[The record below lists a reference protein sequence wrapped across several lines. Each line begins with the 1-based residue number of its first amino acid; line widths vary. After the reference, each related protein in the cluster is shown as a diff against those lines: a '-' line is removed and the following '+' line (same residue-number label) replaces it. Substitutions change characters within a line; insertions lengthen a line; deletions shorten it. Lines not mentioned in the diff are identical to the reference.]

1 MAAQRPKPD
10 TPPSKTWAGTMEGE
24 CSCFDGG
31 DKRAA
36 AIADVGA
43 AAGTPG
49 MVLDIYSVACFQV
62 MSGEFWSRQ

>member
-1 MAAQRPKPD
+1 
-10 TPPSKTWAGTMEGE
+10 MEGE
-24 CSCFDGG
+24 CCFDGG

-62 MSGEFWSRQ
+62 IPRDS

>member
-1 MAAQRPKPD
+1 
-10 TPPSKTWAGTMEGE
+10 MEGE